1 MASRRKYSRRRRRLL
16 NLLLTFFGQ
25 VFEQMSHMN
34 RIFLLFSFLLT
45 LSAGAQTDT
54 ATRNIDSSSVVVHKD
69 PRVDLLVK
77 KQAQINEVTSR
88 DARRTDKGY
97 RLMIISTNSRDEAIA
112 AKTKIYT
119 YFPELKAYLW
129 YQSPYFRVK
138 AGNFRDRKDAEA
150 YQKRIGTYFPKGVFI
165 MKDIIEVKPVK
176 PGEEEINP

>member
-1 MASRRKYSRRRRRLL
+1 MSLMNHRLL
-16 NLLLTFFGQ
+16 FLSLSL
-25 VFEQMSHMN
+25 S
-34 RIFLLFSFLLT
+34 LLFSVV
-45 LSAGAQTDT
+45 SGAQVTDT
-54 ATRNIDSSSVVVHKD
+54 ARTPIDTSTVRVHKD
-69 PRVDLLVK
+69 PRLDLLVK
-77 KQAQINEVTSR
+77 KQAQINEATSR

-138 AGNFRDRKDAEA
+138 AGNFKDRKDAEA
-150 YQKRIGTYFPKGVFI
+150 YQKRISTYFPKGVFI

-176 PGEEEINP
+176 PGDEEINP